1 MISTLL
7 VEHSWVAPTLL
18 VVVVVAGLLAGPTL
32 AAHRRLTWTLASV
45 SLLPVLALTLVPVD
59 RELFA
64 RCTVQWALP
73 TPGRVELMANVV
85 LFVAPVLLL
94 GIALR
99 RPVAALLAGTGASV
113 ALEVVQA
120 VVPAIGRS
128 CDTNDWLANTLG
140 AVLGAALALV
150 ALRRAQRVWASQ
162 AANIAA

>member
-1 MISTLL
+1 M
-7 VEHSWVAPTLL
+7 
-18 VVVVVAGLLAGPTL
+18 
-32 AAHRRLTWTLASV
+32 
-45 SLLPVLALTLVPVD
+45 
-59 RELFA
+59 
-64 RCTVQWALP
+64 
-73 TPGRVELMANVV
+73 

-113 ALEVVQA
+113 AREVVQA
-120 VVPAIGRS
+120 AVPAIGRS